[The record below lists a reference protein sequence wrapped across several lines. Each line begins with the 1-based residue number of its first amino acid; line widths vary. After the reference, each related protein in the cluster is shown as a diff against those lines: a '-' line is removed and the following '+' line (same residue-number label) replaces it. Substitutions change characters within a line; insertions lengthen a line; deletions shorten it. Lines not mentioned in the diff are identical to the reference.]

1 MPSPQDDPTPHRT
14 PPHTSAGPHGD
25 RPRTAPA
32 TAPAP
37 TPAPSARPAAPDAI
51 VVGAGP
57 TGLLLAGDL
66 ASAGLRVTLV
76 ERRAHTAG
84 NLTRA
89 FAVHARTLE
98 VLDARGLA
106 DELLKT
112 GRPLT
117 RLNFFGS
124 LSLNLDR
131 LRSRFPLVLITPQYE
146 VERLLER
153 RARAAGVDF
162 RYDTELLGLTAHTT
176 AVTAR
181 LRTPDGGEGEIS
193 APYLIGAD
201 GVRSTVRESL
211 GLPFPGESVIK
222 SIILADVRLTEE
234 PDSTLTIGGQ
244 GDAFTFMVP
253 FGDGYYRVM
262 GWNRR
267 HEVPE
272 SDPVDL
278 SELREIANTALGN
291 DFGMHDERFL
301 SRFHSDERQVPAYRA
316 GRVFL
321 AGDAAHVHSPAGG
334 QGMNTG
340 IQDAANLSWKLAA
353 VLRGRAEDPLLDTYH
368 SERHP
373 VGAMVLRTSG
383 ALIRIAMARTPLQRT
398 GRAVATRLVNGLR
411 PVTSRAMGMVSGIG
425 ISYGAPRGAHP
436 LVGRRVPD
444 LALAEGRLYELLRKG
459 EYVLVAAVDGPL
471 PADVPP
477 HTVRA
482 HWARQSSV
490 LVRPDGYVAWAA
502 YAPGK
507 RARRRTERRG

>member
-1 MPSPQDDPTPHRT
+1 MPSPQDDPTPQE
-14 PPHTSAGPHGD
+14 
-25 RPRTAPA
+25 
-32 TAPAP
+32 AP
-37 TPAPSARPAAPDAI
+37 TPTPAGVPRTTDAI

-66 ASAGLRVTLV
+66 AAAGLRVTLV

-112 GRPLT
+112 GRQLT
-117 RLNFFGS
+117 RLNFFGNLALD
-124 LSLNLDR
+124 LSR

-153 RARAAGVDF
+153 RARAAGVEF
-162 RYDTELLGLTAHTT
+162 RYDTELLGLTPHTT
-176 AVTAR
+176 GVTAR
-181 LRTPDGGEGEIS
+181 IRTPDGGESELG

-201 GVRSTVRESL
+201 GVHSTVRSAL

-222 SIILADVRLTEE
+222 SIVLADVRLTDE
-234 PDSTLTIGGQ
+234 PEGVLTIGGQ
-244 GDAFTFMVP
+244 GDAFTFIVP

-262 GWNRR
+262 GWDRG

-278 SELREIANTALGN
+278 DEIRHIARTALGN

-301 SRFHSDERQVPAYRA
+301 SRFHSDERQVPAYRT

-340 IQDAANLSWKLAA
+340 LQDAANLSWKLAA

-368 SERHP
+368 AERHP
-373 VGAMVLRTSG
+373 VGATVLRTSG
-383 ALIRIAMARTPLQRT
+383 ALIRIAMAHTPLQRT
-398 GRAVATRLVNGLR
+398 GRAVATRLFNSLR
-411 PVTSRAMGMVSGIG
+411 PITSRAMGMISGIG

-459 EYVLVAAVDGPL
+459 EYVLVAAADGPI
-471 PADVPP
+471 PTDVPP

-507 RARRRTERRG
+507 RARRRNERREKG

>member
-1 MPSPQDDPTPHRT
+1 MP
-14 PPHTSAGPHGD
+14 TSKEASEAAGSGGS
-25 RPRTAPA
+25 TG
-32 TAPAP
+32 
-37 TPAPSARPAAPDAI
+37 SADVI

-117 RLNFFGS
+117 RLNMFGN
-124 LSLNLDR
+124 LTLNLSR

-146 VERLLER
+146 VEHLLER
-153 RARAAGVDF
+153 RARAAGVEF
-162 RYDTELLGLTAHTT
+162 RYDTELVGLTARTT
-176 AVTAR
+176 SVTAR
-181 LRTPDGGEGEIS
+181 LRAENGETATLD
-193 APYLIGAD
+193 APFLVGTD
-201 GVRSTVRESL
+201 GVHSTVREAL

-222 SIILADVRLTEE
+222 SIVLADVRLTDE
-234 PDSTLTIGGQ
+234 PESVLTIGGQ

-262 GWNRR
+262 GWDRH

-272 SDPVDL
+272 SDPLDL
-278 SELREIANTALGN
+278 DEVRHIARTALGN
-291 DFGMHDERFL
+291 DFGMHDPRFL
-301 SRFHSDERQVPAYRA
+301 SRFHSDERQVPAYRS

-353 VLRGRAEDPLLDTYH
+353 VLRGRAEDTLLDTYH
-368 SERHP
+368 DERHP

-383 ALIRIAMARTPLQRT
+383 ALIRVAMAHTPLQRT
-398 GRAVATRLVNGLR
+398 GRALATRLFNSLR
-411 PVTSRAMGMVSGIG
+411 PVTSRAMGMISGIG
-425 ISYGAPRGAHP
+425 ISYGAPRGSHS

-459 EYVLVAAVDGPL
+459 EYVLVAAAEGPVPTDL
-471 PADVPP
+471 PP

-482 HWARQSSV
+482 HWARRSS
-490 LVRPDGYVAWAA
+490 LLIRPDGYVAWAKDA
-502 YAPGK
+502 QK
-507 RARRRTERRG
+507 

>member
-1 MPSPQDDPTPHRT
+1 MP
-14 PPHTSAGPHGD
+14 TSKETSD
-25 RPRTAPA
+25 V
-32 TAPAP
+32 
-37 TPAPSARPAAPDAI
+37 I

-66 ASAGLRVTLV
+66 ATAGLHVTLV
-76 ERRAHTAG
+76 ERRSHTAG

-117 RLNFFGS
+117 RLNMFGN
-124 LSLNLDR
+124 LTLNLSR

-146 VERLLER
+146 VEQLLER
-153 RARAAGVDF
+153 RARAAGVQF
-162 RYDTELLGLTAHTT
+162 RYDTELVGLTARTTSVTVQLRTKDGTT
-176 AVTAR
+176 AE
-181 LRTPDGGEGEIS
+181 LD
-193 APYLIGAD
+193 APYLVGTD
-201 GVRSTVRESL
+201 GVHSTVRDAL

-222 SIILADVRLTEE
+222 SIVLADVRLTDE
-234 PDSTLTIGGQ
+234 PESVLTIGGQ

-262 GWNRR
+262 GWDRN

-272 SDPVDL
+272 SDPLDL
-278 SELREIANTALGN
+278 DEVRHIARTALGN
-291 DFGMHDERFL
+291 DFGMHDPRFL

-353 VLRGRAEDPLLDTYH
+353 VLRGRAEDALLDSYH
-368 SERHP
+368 DERHP

-383 ALIRIAMARTPLQRT
+383 ALIRIAMAHTPLQRT
-398 GRAVATRLVNGLR
+398 GRALATRLFNGLR
-411 PVTSRAMGMVSGIG
+411 PVTSRAMGMISGIG
-425 ISYGAPRGAHP
+425 ISYGSPRGSHS
-436 LVGRRVPD
+436 LTGRRVPD

-459 EYVLVAAVDGPL
+459 EYVLVAAADGPV
-471 PADVPP
+471 PADIPP

-482 HWARQSSV
+482 HWARRSS
-490 LVRPDGYVAWAA
+490 LLIRPDGYVAWAA
-502 YAPGK
+502 DAPK
-507 RARRRTERRG
+507 

>member
-1 MPSPQDDPTPHRT
+1 MPTPNHTT
-14 PPHTSAGPHGD
+14 PPPH
-25 RPRTAPA
+25 
-32 TAPAP
+32 
-37 TPAPSARPAAPDAI
+37 PDVL

-66 ASAGLRVTLV
+66 AAAGLDVTLV
-76 ERRAHTAG
+76 ERRPHTAA

-98 VLDARGLA
+98 VLDARNLA

-117 RLNFFGS
+117 RLNMFGN
-124 LSLNLDR
+124 LSLDLTR

-146 VERLLER
+146 IEQLLER

-162 RYDTELLGLTAHTT
+162 RYGTELVSLTPHTT
-176 AVTAR
+176 AVSAQ
-181 LRTPDGGEGEIS
+181 LRSPDGELTELD
-193 APYLIGAD
+193 ATYLVGAD
-201 GVRSTVRESL
+201 GVRSTVREAL

-222 SIILADVRLTEE
+222 SIVLADVRLADE
-234 PDSTLTIGGQ
+234 PDTVLTIGGR

-253 FGDGYYRVM
+253 FGDGYHRVM
-262 GWNRR
+262 GWDRT

-272 SDPVDL
+272 SDPLDL
-278 SELREIANTALGN
+278 DEVRRIARTALGD
-291 DFGMHDERFL
+291 DFGMHDPRFL
-301 SRFHSDERQVPAYRA
+301 SRFHSDERQVPSYRA

-340 IQDAANLSWKLAA
+340 LQDAANLSWKLAA
-353 VLRGRAEDPLLDTYH
+353 VLRGRAEDTLLDTYH
-368 SERHP
+368 DERHP
-373 VGAMVLRTSG
+373 VGTMVLRSSG
-383 ALIRIAMARTPLQRT
+383 ALIRVAMAHTPLQRA
-398 GRAVATRLVNGLR
+398 GRTVATRLFNTLR
-411 PVTSRAMGMVSGIG
+411 PVTSRAMGMISGIG
-425 ISYGAPRGAHP
+425 ISYGRPRGAHP

-444 LALAEGRLYELLRKG
+444 LALAEGRLYELLRRG
-459 EYVLVAAVDGPL
+459 EYVLVAAADGPL

-482 HWARQSSV
+482 HWARESSL
-490 LVRPDGYVAWAA
+490 LVRPDGYAAWAA
-502 YAPGK
+502 DAP
-507 RARRRTERRG
+507 RRRTRTGKRNRPQK